1 MNEVRKTSESV
12 FAPLPTPQVPVQV
25 QCDGFKSIA
34 STANE
39 MTIFQSGSRP
49 PQNSTKQIYSGH
61 RDGQLIASDYRSLNG
76 IKKFI
81 RNDARNEH
89 SAGRTATYSVTGTL
103 GFKCMGLMTNAVVR
117 WE

>member
-1 MNEVRKTSESV
+1 MYAAGMAYTVNE
-12 FAPLPTPQVPVQV
+12 
-25 QCDGFKSIA
+25 
-34 STANE
+34 
-39 MTIFQSGSRP
+39 TIRFQSGSRS
-49 PQNSTKQIYSGH
+49 PQNTTRQIYSGH
-61 RDGQLIASDYRSLNG
+61 RDGHLIASNHPSLNG

-89 SAGRTATYSVTGTL
+89 WAGRTATYCVTGTL